1 MKVAFSMRNYAARC
15 ELGAVMGS
23 KNLKA
28 IAVRGTRGLD
38 VTMPDQLKQRA
49 DEMREHIKAT
59 PSYEEF
65 PEYHHK
71 LFRVLEA
78 DARTLFGKY
87 DDTLWDGRLEAYEN
101 AEKFVKSAE

>member
-1 MKVAFSMRNYAARC
+1 
-15 ELGAVMGS
+15 MGS

-38 VTMPDQLKQRA
+38 VAMPDQLKQRA
-49 DEMREHIKAT
+49 NEMRERIKAT